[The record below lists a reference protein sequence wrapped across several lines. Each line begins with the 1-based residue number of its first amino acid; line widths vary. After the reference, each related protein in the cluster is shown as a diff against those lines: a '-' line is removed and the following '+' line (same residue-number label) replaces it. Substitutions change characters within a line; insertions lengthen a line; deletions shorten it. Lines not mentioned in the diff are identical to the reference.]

1 MRVHEI
7 TCPHCGSG
15 MKSKA
20 GIPAGQTV
28 PCPKCK
34 KKFAVEAA
42 DEIEVVED
50 FEVEEPAPKKK
61 KAPPPPLRKPA
72 RRDKD
77 DETEEE
83 EPLPRKK
90 AKRRPADDTEE
101 EDLSRPKKRKKK
113 RREADEDEDE
123 DEGLYRRAKNNVL
136 IRVVTLVVLLGIL
149 AVAAY
154 LYYDIKIKGQED
166 DPPPRTPNAGQSDP
180 D

>member
-20 GIPAGQTV
+20 GIPAGQTIA
-28 PCPKCK
+28 CPKCR

-50 FEVEEPAPKKK
+50 FEVDEPAPKKK
-61 KAPPPPLRKPA
+61 KGPPPAPARKPA
-72 RRDKD
+72 RRDED
-77 DETEEE
+77 DETEDE

-101 EDLSRPKKRKKK
+101 EELPRKKKKKK
-113 RREADEDEDE
+113 RRQDDEEE
-123 DEGLYRRAKNNVL
+123 SLYLRLKHNVL
-136 IRVVTLVVLLGIL
+136 VRVITLVVLFGIL
-149 AVAAY
+149 AVLAY
-154 LYYDIKIKGQED
+154 LLYEKRMAEEAANSAR
-166 DPPPRTPNAGQSDP
+166 PPAVRLV
-180 D
+180 

>member
-20 GIPAGQTV
+20 GIPAGRTI

-42 DEIEVVED
+42 DEPELVED
-50 FEVEEPAPKKK
+50 FEADEPAPKKK
-61 KAPPPPLRKPA
+61 KGPPPTPTRKPS
-72 RRDKD
+72 RRDED

-90 AKRRPADDTEE
+90 ARRRPADDTEE
-101 EDLSRPKKRKKK
+101 EERPRKKK
-113 RREADEDEDE
+113 MKRRREEDEN
-123 DEGLYRRAKNNVL
+123 LYQRLKHNVL
-136 IRVVTLVVLLGIL
+136 VRVLTLVVLLGIL
-149 AVAAY
+149 AVVGF
-154 LYYDIKIKGQED
+154 LYYENKIKQPD
-166 DPPPRTPNAGQSDP
+166 DTPTRPPASGKNDL

>member
-34 KKFAVEAA
+34 KKFAVEPA
-42 DEIEVVED
+42 DEPEVVED
-50 FEVEEPAPKKK
+50 FDVEEPAPKKK
-61 KAPPPPLRKPA
+61 KAPPPPSRKPA
-72 RRDKD
+72 RRDED

-101 EDLSRPKKRKKK
+101 EEL
-113 RREADEDEDE
+113 
-123 DEGLYRRAKNNVL
+123 
-136 IRVVTLVVLLGIL
+136 
-149 AVAAY
+149 
-154 LYYDIKIKGQED
+154 
-166 DPPPRTPNAGQSDP
+166 
-180 D
+180 